1 LLKSDYLVNANIIFQ
16 LEFEL
21 NAAVD
26 SDLRDRTESMK
37 IFENLNSE
45 KPTPLFLNL
54 TKSRTN
60 SGLEKIRKNCGTPFD
75 NDTEREEFI
84 VKSFQDIYE
93 RRDAEPLD
101 DNAISDFLG
110 PDICN
115 SDIVRNSKV
124 TDPERERMEAPLS
137 LAELDISVNKG
148 KIRSAPGMDG
158 YSNALINAGSTLEFH
173 YSAMPTTTTTP
184 VR

>member
-1 LLKSDYLVNANIIFQ
+1 VDPDIFFEVLTNNIIVSLRSFQGWLNKLSNASKANIINRLTVLKSDYLVNANIIFQ
-16 LEFEL
+16 LESEL

-26 SDLRDRTESMK
+26 SDLRDRTKSMK

-75 NDTEREEFI
+75 SESEREEFI

-93 RRDAEPLD
+93 RREAEPLD

-110 PDICN
+110 PEICN
-115 SDIVRNSKV
+115 SDIE
-124 TDPERERMEAPLS
+124 PENATP
-137 LAELDISVNKG
+137 
-148 KIRSAPGMDG
+148 PG
-158 YSNALINAGSTLEFH
+158 
-173 YSAMPTTTTTP
+173 
-184 VR
+184 